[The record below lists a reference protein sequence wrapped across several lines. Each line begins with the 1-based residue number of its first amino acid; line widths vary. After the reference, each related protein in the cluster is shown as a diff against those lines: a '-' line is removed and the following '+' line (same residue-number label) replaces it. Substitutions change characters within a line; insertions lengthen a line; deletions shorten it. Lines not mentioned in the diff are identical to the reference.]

1 MKRLWLSVALCN
13 NLKVIR
19 GWLVGLL
26 FKLKMEAMTAEVCGG
41 RACVNVRCQD

>member
-19 GWLVGLL
+19 GWPVGLL
-26 FKLKMEAMTAEVCGG
+26 FKFEMEAMPAELCGG
-41 RACVNVRCQD
+41 RVCVNMRSQD